1 MRLMIDAPGALTT
14 VQDLGRTGVAHLGFC
29 TCGAMDLT
37 SMQIANRLVGN
48 CRGCAVLEMTLT
60 GISARFVGEGYFA
73 LAGGDFAPT
82 LNGKP
87 IENYRAYGVRSGDR
101 LQLGAARTGLRC
113 YLALSGGMDVPVV
126 LGSRSTDLKIQMG
139 GLDGRALQAGD
150 VLTTGDFCL
159 PIGDPTPWHIPP
171 VTFAPPF
178 TLRCIDGP
186 QAARFDSAARKDF
199 YSKSYIVTPKSDR
212 MGLRLEGPSLT
223 ADGGVDIC
231 SDGIV
236 RGSVQVPRQRSAHC
250 TDERSPNGGRLCQ
263 DRHGDRLRCVAVG
276 AGTAGGC
283 GAFCAHYG
291 ARGGEDRPAAG
302 KMAGQFAFLVKNIA
316 FRHRRI

>member
-60 GISARFVGEGYFA
+60 GVSARFVGEGYFA

-87 IENYRAYGVRSGDR
+87 IENYRAYGVHSGDR

-139 GLDGRALQAGD
+139 GRSRPASRRCADHRRFLFAYRRSDALAYSA
-150 VLTTGDFCL
+150 GDFC
-159 PIGDPTPWHIPP
+159 
-171 VTFAPPF
+171 
-178 TLRCIDGP
+178 
-186 QAARFDSAARKDF
+186 AAVYAAV
-199 YSKSYIVTPKSDR
+199 Y
-212 MGLRLEGPSLT
+212 
-223 ADGGVDIC
+223 
-231 SDGIV
+231 
-236 RGSVQVPRQRSAHC
+236 
-250 TDERSPNGGRLCQ
+250 
-263 DRHGDRLRCVAVG
+263 
-276 AGTAGGC
+276 
-283 GAFCAHYG
+283 
-291 ARGGEDRPAAG
+291 
-302 KMAGQFAFLVKNIA
+302 
-316 FRHRRI
+316 

>member
-60 GISARFVGEGYFA
+60 GISARFVGEGSFA

-186 QAARFDSAARKDF
+186 QAAQFDSAARKDF
-199 YSKSYIVTPKSDR
+199 YSKPYTVTPKSDR

-236 RGSVQVPRQRSAHC
+236 RGSSSLS
-250 TDERSPNGGRLCQ
+250 D
-263 DRHGDRLRCVAVG
+263 
-276 AGTAGGC
+276 
-283 GAFCAHYG
+283 
-291 ARGGEDRPAAG
+291 
-302 KMAGQFAFLVKNIA
+302 
-316 FRHRRI
+316 HRDCLHLSQLHLH

>member
-186 QAARFDSAARKDF
+186 QAARFDPAARKGF
-199 YSKSYIVTPKSDR
+199 YSKPYTVTPKSDR
-212 MGLRLEGPSLT
+212 MGLRLEGSALT

-236 RGSVQVPRQRSAHC
+236 RGSVQVPGSGQPIVLMSDHQTVGGYAKIATVIGCDVSLLAQARPGDAVCFVPITVQEAEKIARQQEKWL
-250 TDERSPNGGRLCQ
+250 DNL
-263 DRHGDRLRCVAVG
+263 L
-276 AGTAGGC
+276 
-283 GAFCAHYG
+283 FW
-291 ARGGEDRPAAG
+291 
-302 KMAGQFAFLVKNIA
+302 
-316 FRHRRI
+316 

>member
-150 VLTTGDFCL
+150 ELTTGDFCL
-159 PIGDPTPWHIPP
+159 PIGDPMPWHIPP

-186 QAARFDSAARKDF
+186 QAARFDPAARKDF
-199 YSKSYIVTPKSDR
+199 YSKPYTVTPKSDR
-212 MGLRLEGPSLT
+212 MGLRLEGSALT

-236 RGSVQVPRQRSAHC
+236 RGSVQVPGSGQPIVLMSDHQTVGGYAKIATVIGCDVSLLAQARPGDAVRFVPITVQEAEKIARQQEKWL
-250 TDERSPNGGRLCQ
+250 DNL
-263 DRHGDRLRCVAVG
+263 L
-276 AGTAGGC
+276 
-283 GAFCAHYG
+283 FW
-291 ARGGEDRPAAG
+291 
-302 KMAGQFAFLVKNIA
+302 
-316 FRHRRI
+316 

>member
-101 LQLGAARTGLRC
+101 LQLGAARTGLRWHEC
-113 YLALSGGMDVPVV
+113 AGCVGQPLHGSENSNGWTGRSRPASRRCADHRRFLFAYRRSDALAYS
-126 LGSRSTDLKIQMG
+126 
-139 GLDGRALQAGD
+139 AGD
-150 VLTTGDFCL
+150 LC
-159 PIGDPTPWHIPP
+159 
-171 VTFAPPF
+171 
-178 TLRCIDGP
+178 
-186 QAARFDSAARKDF
+186 AAVYSAV
-199 YSKSYIVTPKSDR
+199 Y
-212 MGLRLEGPSLT
+212 
-223 ADGGVDIC
+223 
-231 SDGIV
+231 
-236 RGSVQVPRQRSAHC
+236 
-250 TDERSPNGGRLCQ
+250 
-263 DRHGDRLRCVAVG
+263 
-276 AGTAGGC
+276 
-283 GAFCAHYG
+283 
-291 ARGGEDRPAAG
+291 
-302 KMAGQFAFLVKNIA
+302 
-316 FRHRRI
+316 

>member
-150 VLTTGDFCL
+150 VLTT
-159 PIGDPTPWHIPP
+159 
-171 VTFAPPF
+171 
-178 TLRCIDGP
+178 R
-186 QAARFDSAARKDF
+186 
-199 YSKSYIVTPKSDR
+199 
-212 MGLRLEGPSLT
+212 
-223 ADGGVDIC
+223 
-231 SDGIV
+231 
-236 RGSVQVPRQRSAHC
+236 
-250 TDERSPNGGRLCQ
+250 
-263 DRHGDRLRCVAVG
+263 
-276 AGTAGGC
+276 
-283 GAFCAHYG
+283 
-291 ARGGEDRPAAG
+291 
-302 KMAGQFAFLVKNIA
+302 
-316 FRHRRI
+316 

>member
-113 YLALSGGMDVPVV
+113 YLAVRRHGCAGGVGQP
-126 LGSRSTDLKIQMG
+126 LHGSENSNGRTGRSRPASRRCADHRRFLFAYRRS
-139 GLDGRALQAGD
+139 DALAYSAGD
-150 VLTTGDFCL
+150 LCAAVY
-159 PIGDPTPWHIPP
+159 
-171 VTFAPPF
+171 FAV
-178 TLRCIDGP
+178 
-186 QAARFDSAARKDF
+186 
-199 YSKSYIVTPKSDR
+199 Y
-212 MGLRLEGPSLT
+212 
-223 ADGGVDIC
+223 
-231 SDGIV
+231 
-236 RGSVQVPRQRSAHC
+236 
-250 TDERSPNGGRLCQ
+250 
-263 DRHGDRLRCVAVG
+263 
-276 AGTAGGC
+276 
-283 GAFCAHYG
+283 
-291 ARGGEDRPAAG
+291 
-302 KMAGQFAFLVKNIA
+302 
-316 FRHRRI
+316 

>member
-113 YLALSGGMDVPVV
+113 YLALSGGIDVPVV

-150 VLTTGDFCL
+150 VLTTG
-159 PIGDPTPWHIPP
+159 TPLATRAGKVMKVPP
-171 VTFAPPF
+171 PATAFSMPPKNPA
-178 TLRCIDGP
+178 LSMI
-186 QAARFDSAARKDF
+186 K
-199 YSKSYIVTPKSDR
+199 V
-212 MGLRLEGPSLT
+212 SL
-223 ADGGVDIC
+223 I
-231 SDGIV
+231 S
-236 RGSVQVPRQRSAHC
+236 HC
-250 TDERSPNGGRLCQ
+250 
-263 DRHGDRLRCVAVG
+263 
-276 AGTAGGC
+276 
-283 GAFCAHYG
+283 
-291 ARGGEDRPAAG
+291 PAAV
-302 KMAGQFAFLVKNIA
+302 L
-316 FRHRRI
+316 RHA

>member
-101 LQLGAARTGLRC
+101 LQL
-113 YLALSGGMDVPVV
+113 ALPAPV
-126 LGSRSTDLKIQMG
+126 
-139 GLDGRALQAGD
+139 
-150 VLTTGDFCL
+150 
-159 PIGDPTPWHIPP
+159 
-171 VTFAPPF
+171 
-178 TLRCIDGP
+178 
-186 QAARFDSAARKDF
+186 
-199 YSKSYIVTPKSDR
+199 
-212 MGLRLEGPSLT
+212 
-223 ADGGVDIC
+223 
-231 SDGIV
+231 
-236 RGSVQVPRQRSAHC
+236 
-250 TDERSPNGGRLCQ
+250 
-263 DRHGDRLRCVAVG
+263 
-276 AGTAGGC
+276 C
-283 GAFCAHYG
+283 GA
-291 ARGGEDRPAAG
+291 
-302 KMAGQFAFLVKNIA
+302 I
-316 FRHRRI
+316 

>member
-87 IENYRAYGVRSGDR
+87 IENYRAYGGAQRR
-101 LQLGAARTGLRC
+101 PFATGAARTGLRC

-126 LGSRSTDLKIQMG
+126 LGSRSTDLKIQMA
-139 GLDGRALQAGD
+139 DWTVAPCKQAM
-150 VLTTGDFCL
+150 C
-159 PIGDPTPWHIPP
+159 
-171 VTFAPPF
+171 
-178 TLRCIDGP
+178 
-186 QAARFDSAARKDF
+186 
-199 YSKSYIVTPKSDR
+199 
-212 MGLRLEGPSLT
+212 
-223 ADGGVDIC
+223 
-231 SDGIV
+231 
-236 RGSVQVPRQRSAHC
+236 
-250 TDERSPNGGRLCQ
+250 
-263 DRHGDRLRCVAVG
+263 
-276 AGTAGGC
+276 
-283 GAFCAHYG
+283 
-291 ARGGEDRPAAG
+291 
-302 KMAGQFAFLVKNIA
+302 
-316 FRHRRI
+316 